1 MAANTMARNGVGRLW
16 TLLTGE
22 RGEYEIAAGDLAS
35 ARKRLDTMA
44 GFANDGLMIPEQVW
58 DLKKRARFV
67 LVRAR
72 VRRRHWRGPW
82 RNSFGSRSIL
92 RREETWRHR
101 GLCGS
106 GMLALAQR
114 RKGVKNR

>member
-1 MAANTMARNGVGRLW
+1 MAASTMAQNGVGRLW

-58 DLKKRARFV
+58 DLKTGPFSLWCGHGIGDTAGVVHGAIYSARD
-67 LVRAR
+67 
-72 VRRRHWRGPW
+72 
-82 RNSFGSRSIL
+82 
-92 RREETWRHR
+92 EY
-101 GLCGS
+101 
-106 GMLALAQR
+106 
-114 RKGVKNR
+114 